1 MMKNRYQEQLLQEQ
15 AEVEATIFH
24 HKIKRNWFTA
34 NSRTSNNRPKK
45 DRTYSQRPN
54 ISHL

>member
-24 HKIKRNWFTA
+24 HKIKRNWLTA
-34 NSRTSNNRPKK
+34 NSKTSKNRPKK
-45 DRTYSQRPN
+45 DRTYSQRPK